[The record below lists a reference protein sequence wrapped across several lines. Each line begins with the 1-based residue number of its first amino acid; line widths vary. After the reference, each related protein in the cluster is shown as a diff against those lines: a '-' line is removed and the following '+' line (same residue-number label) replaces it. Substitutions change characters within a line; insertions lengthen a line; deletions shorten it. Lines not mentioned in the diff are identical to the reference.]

1 MGLKFRKMHG
11 CGNDFVILDFRSES
25 EDLSNARIMQICDR
39 HIGVGCDQHVIIEP
53 SEKANVKVIF
63 YNSDGSTSGA
73 CGNASRCVAD
83 IIMRENNLEE
93 CSLETGAGILRAWRV
108 DEETI
113 KVDMGQPRLG
123 WQDIPLSEE
132 RDTLMLMLDEKAK
145 NPAVAVN
152 MGNPHCVLFVEDAED
167 ALVERIGPKVENH
180 PLFPQRTNVEFVQ
193 QLEGN
198 RLRQRTWERGAGET
212 LACGSGACAVAVAA
226 ISRDLIDG
234 REVEIIL
241 NGGKLSIEWSEADSH
256 VYMTGPIEYVFEG
269 QLSLT

>member
-1 MGLKFRKMHG
+1 
-11 CGNDFVILDFRSES
+11 
-25 EDLSNARIMQICDR
+25 
-39 HIGVGCDQHVIIEP
+39 
-53 SEKANVKVIF
+53 
-63 YNSDGSTSGA
+63 
-73 CGNASRCVAD
+73 
-83 IIMRENNLEE
+83 MRENNLEE

-212 LACGSGACAVAVAA
+212 PVVL
-226 ISRDLIDG
+226 G
-234 REVEIIL
+234 RVPL
-241 NGGKLSIEWSEADSH
+241 PL
-256 VYMTGPIEYVFEG
+256 P
-269 QLSLT
+269 Q

>member
-1 MGLKFRKMHG
+1 
-11 CGNDFVILDFRSES
+11 
-25 EDLSNARIMQICDR
+25 
-39 HIGVGCDQHVIIEP
+39 
-53 SEKANVKVIF
+53 
-63 YNSDGSTSGA
+63 
-73 CGNASRCVAD
+73 
-83 IIMRENNLEE
+83 
-93 CSLETGAGILRAWRV
+93 
-108 DEETI
+108 
-113 KVDMGQPRLG
+113 
-123 WQDIPLSEE
+123 
-132 RDTLMLMLDEKAK
+132 
-145 NPAVAVN
+145 

-198 RLRQRTWERGAGET
+198 RFRQRTWERGAGET

-241 NGGKLSIEWSEADSH
+241 NGGKLSIEWSESDSH